1 MQAPGRDRPK
11 KKKYPFL
18 KWWKDYTRRKG
29 GFPEHFRK
37 AFSVWVKTEASNW
50 NSKFYMFCFFTIWI
64 AEKSRVQPHSIT
76 TSHFDGLDFHC
87 VGENVMW
94 IPWLFQGNP
103 AHLSSKG
110 RWERMETLL
119 RWSWS
124 SKTTAAPPS
133 DTTWSN
139 TERWV
144 ASFPGFLQPH
154 NPITRPVGP
163 TVSLEQGGR
172 AAHVPGRWL
181 MGPCQGFKFQDWLRA
196 FRSYPHWD
204 PFIFFFNSL
213 FF

>member
-1 MQAPGRDRPK
+1 MQALGRDRPK
-11 KKKYPFL
+11 KKKILFL
-18 KWWKDYTRRKG
+18 KWWKNYTRREG
-29 GFPEHFRK
+29 GFPEHSRK

-50 NSKFYMFCFFTIWI
+50 NLEFYMFCFWTIWI

-76 TSHFDGLDFHC
+76 ASHFDGLDFHC
-87 VGENVMW
+87 VDENVMW

-119 RWSWS
+119 RWRWS

-144 ASFPGFLQPH
+144 ASFLGFLQP
-154 NPITRPVGP
+154 TTLTP
-163 TVSLEQGGR
+163 TLLDQQC
-172 AAHVPGRWL
+172 L
-181 MGPCQGFKFQDWLRA
+181 
-196 FRSYPHWD
+196 
-204 PFIFFFNSL
+204 
-213 FF
+213 

>member
-1 MQAPGRDRPK
+1 MVSQNISE
-11 KKKYPFL
+11 
-18 KWWKDYTRRKG
+18 RRSQFG
-29 GFPEHFRK
+29 LR
-37 AFSVWVKTEASNW
+37 TEASNW
-50 NSKFYMFCFFTIWI
+50 NSKFYMFCFLTIWI

-76 TSHFDGLDFHC
+76 ASHFDGLDFHF
-87 VGENVMW
+87 VDENVMW

-110 RWERMETLL
+110 KWERMETRL

-139 TERWV
+139 TERWA

-154 NPITRPVGP
+154 NTNTCPVGP
-163 TVSLEQGGR
+163 ILSLEQEGR

-181 MGPCQGFKFQDWLRA
+181 R
-196 FRSYPHWD
+196 D
-204 PFIFFFNSL
+204 PG
-213 FF
+213 